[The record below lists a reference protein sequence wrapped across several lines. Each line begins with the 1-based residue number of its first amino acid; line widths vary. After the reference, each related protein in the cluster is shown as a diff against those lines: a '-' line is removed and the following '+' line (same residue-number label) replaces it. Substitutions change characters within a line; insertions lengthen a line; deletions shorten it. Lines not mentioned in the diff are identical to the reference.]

1 MNEHEAH
8 AQRLQQIEEVL
19 PALLHPKAE
28 GLTCLYVGATPWRFQ
43 LGEELHDAG
52 YEITLLEVDKDN
64 AYFYQG
70 HPWLAGGVIWAD
82 VRAPSALDRQWDVV
96 VWWHGP
102 EHIPSDDLEP
112 TLRYLEEIANQ
123 LVVLA
128 VPWGEN
134 LQPVVEANIHQ
145 EHKAHYQPGNLERLG
160 YKTVT
165 CGAQGNLSTWPH
177 ILAWKPIQEERVVY
191 TAIFGDYD
199 QLLPT
204 RWPGKFV
211 CFSDRPIVAAGW
223 ENVVMERRHIDPTR
237 EARMYKALA
246 HQWFPDIQASL
257 WIDGDAE
264 LLAPPSELFG
274 LLDGAELALP
284 RHPISRTLA
293 DEAELILKFGKAQPE
308 AVHRQMER
316 YAEPDLKVGA
326 TGWLLRR
333 HNDVIRAL
341 NEAWWSELSVHTLR
355 DQLSLP
361 YCLARLGIEARLID
375 LDLYDNTLVRIHGH
389 GRAS

>member
-8 AQRLQQIEEVL
+8 ALRVQQIEEVL
-19 PALLHPKAE
+19 PALLHPEAE

-64 AYFYQG
+64 AYFYRE

-82 VRAPSALDRQWDVV
+82 VRQLPVGRTWDVI

-102 EHIPSDDLEP
+102 EHISPDDLEP
-112 TLRYLEEIANQ
+112 TLRTLETATRQ

-134 LQPVVEANIHQ
+134 LQPVVEANVHQ
-145 EHKAHYQPGNLERLG
+145 EHKAHYQPGDLERLG
-160 YKTVT
+160 YQTVT
-165 CGAQGNLSTWPH
+165 CGSQGDLSTWPH
-177 ILAWKPIQEERVVY
+177 ILAWKKIAQERVVY

-204 RWPGKFV
+204 RWPGRFV
-211 CFSDRPIVAAGW
+211 CFSDRPIAAVGW
-223 ENVVMERRHIDPTR
+223 ENVVMERIYIDPTR

-246 HQWFPDIQASL
+246 HQWFYEVHASL
-257 WIDGDAE
+257 WIDGNCE

-274 LLDGAELALP
+274 LLDGVDIALP
-284 RHPISRTLA
+284 RHPISRALA
-293 DEAELILKFGKAQPE
+293 DEASLILQLGKARPD

-316 YAEPDLKVGA
+316 YAQPDLDVGA

-333 HNDVIRAL
+333 HNDAIRAL

-361 YCLARLGIEARLID
+361 YCLERLGIEARLID
-375 LDLYDNTLVRIHGH
+375 VDLYDNALVRFHPH
-389 GRAS
+389 GRMS